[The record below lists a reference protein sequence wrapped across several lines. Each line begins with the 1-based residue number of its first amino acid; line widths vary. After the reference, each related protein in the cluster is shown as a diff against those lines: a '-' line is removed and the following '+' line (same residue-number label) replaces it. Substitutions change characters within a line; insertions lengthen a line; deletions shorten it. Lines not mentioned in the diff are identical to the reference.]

1 MWCSGSRLWARCSL
15 ITSPNP
21 SEDPAGEDPA
31 GGSYQPP
38 LLCLCK
44 QSGEGLGSCW
54 GSQSWGGRAR
64 VQAHSCT
71 QQWLVEHLLR
81 ARHAAA
87 VGRPPNP
94 LEAFTS
100 FPTLFL
106 PVPPPG
112 HRLSCC
118 SGDSEGWSHFLSPLS
133 TTATSLEGTL
143 RIHVAEPAY
152 RSVQAQVALQ
162 AGLGAVATFPSPRP
176 GLRAQQH

>member
-38 LLCLCK
+38 LLCLRK
-44 QSGEGLGSCW
+44 QSGKGSGSCR

-71 QQWLVEHLLR
+71 QQWLVEHLLH
-81 ARHAAA
+81 ARHIAA
-87 VGRPPNP
+87 VGRLLTHSKP
-94 LEAFTS
+94 S

-112 HRLSCC
+112 HRPSCC
-118 SGDSEGWSHFLSPLS
+118 SEDSEGWSHFLSPLS

-152 RSVQAQVALQ
+152 WSV
-162 AGLGAVATFPSPRP
+162 
-176 GLRAQQH
+176 